1 MIASINMQTGDIKL
15 VSVFR
20 DTYLNLGND
29 TYNKCN
35 AAYAKGG
42 PEQAINMLNMNL
54 DLNIEDY
61 VTVGF
66 TGLIETIDAIG
77 GVEIEI
83 LEEEIRHRDAAVHEL
98 EDKQRNIDAY
108 LEALYQIPD
117 LKEKQ
122 ALFDGTKNEVLQ
134 AFAAMQKNMDRAA
147 NDITDCEPLLNE
159 NIERSEKTLAS
170 VRKAVAKMKE
180 GSV

>member
-1 MIASINMQTGDIKL
+1 MFLCLFQNQ
-15 VSVFR
+15 
-20 DTYLNLGND
+20 
-29 TYNKCN
+29 
-35 AAYAKGG
+35 
-42 PEQAINMLNMNL
+42 
-54 DLNIEDY
+54 
-61 VTVGF
+61 
-66 TGLIETIDAIG
+66 
-77 GVEIEI
+77 
-83 LEEEIRHRDAAVHEL
+83 LEHQGRHRDAAVHEL